1 MNEMIME
8 ILNLRLGI
16 KDLCIFI
23 LRNQPEALR
32 FYSFFQWNKH
42 YNPWVDQNY
51 TEQLWLAELNHPSAP
66 PEPDAW

>member
-16 KDLCIFI
+16 KELGIFI

-32 FYSFFQWNKH
+32 FYS
-42 YNPWVDQNY
+42 
-51 TEQLWLAELNHPSAP
+51 L
-66 PEPDAW
+66 